1 MNLKIEYRKAKDL
14 KFYPGNP
21 RKISREMLEKL
32 KKSIKEFGIVDPLVI
47 NPENQVIGGNQR
59 LLAIRELGIE
69 EVPVVVIA
77 NLPKSK
83 EKALNIALNSIQGE
97 FDEKLIEKFIADIEP
112 VDLELTGL
120 DLDDIETAEED
131 IEFEEVEPRPYRKFH
146 ILLSFDI
153 DAYAKQID
161 KINEFLSSLEGVEIE
176 KSQN

>member
-69 EVPVVVIA
+69 EVPVVIA

-120 DLDDIETAEED
+120 DLDDVETAEED